1 MTIGQRIKQRRKE
14 LGLSADEVAEKLN
27 KNRAT
32 VYRYESGDI
41 GDMPISVLEPLSK
54 VLQTTPAD
62 LLGWYEYE
70 VNDTDIFPII
80 LENHKLKEHIKKLI
94 KLNDVEQESVYNM
107 IDFLTT
113 KKDEV

>member
-14 LGLSADEVAEKLN
+14 LQLSVDEVAEKLN

-32 VYRYESGDI
+32 VYRYEKGDI

-54 VLQTTPAD
+54 VLQTTPAE

-70 VNDTDIFPII
+70 LEDTDIFPII
-80 LENHKLKEHIKKLI
+80 LENQKLKEHVKKLI
-94 KLNDVEQESVYNM
+94 ELTDSEQETVYNI

>member
-32 VYRYESGDI
+32 VYRYENGDI

-62 LLGWYEYE
+62 LLGWYECE
-70 VNDTDIFPII
+70 ISDTDLLPII
-80 LENHKLKEHIKKLI
+80 LENQKLKEHIKKLI
-94 KLNDVEQESVYNM
+94 ELNNVEQESVYNM

-113 KKDEV
+113 KKDEA